1 MAIVLPLRPSIG
13 SYTFPLAIDDVQ
25 YQFAIR
31 WNSRERNGLGA
42 WFMDVSEFDGTPI
55 LRGQK
60 IVLGTYLGRWSLHP
74 LLLNGVFAP
83 RSNAPIGVDPV
94 FDTLGVTV
102 QVLYFN
108 RADLAAELMAAS
120 SEAT

>member
-1 MAIVLPLRPSIG
+1 MPIVLPLRPSIG
-13 SYTFPLAIDDVQ
+13 NYRFDLPIDDVQ
-25 YQFAIR
+25 YRFDVR
-31 WNSRERNGLGA
+31 WNSRERAGRGA
-42 WFMDVSEFDGTPI
+42 WFLDVSEFDGTPI

-74 LLLNGVFAP
+74 LFLNGVLAP
-83 RSNAPIGVDPV
+83 RSYAEPAEDPV

-108 RADLAAELMAAS
+108 RADLAAELMGAV